1 MTRITESLNPKSKGI
16 EESSLRNIVG
26 IINSLDSEITGVIET
41 QLDKIAEAAKLVM
54 DTIKSGGRVFCI
66 GAGSSGRIGF
76 LEATE
81 IPPTYG
87 LSPEKFQAIIA
98 GGLNAVWSSIE
109 SAEDNEEDGGHSIE
123 ENNIGPNDLIIA
135 IAASGSTPFVIGAV
149 KRAKELG
156 TIVVSIT
163 NNPDTILSRISN
175 VSIEAVVGPELVA
188 GSTRMRAGTAQKM
201 ILNMISTA
209 AMIKLGYVYDG
220 YMVGVKASNQKLKER
235 AKRIIMNISGV
246 SEQKAGELLEAA
258 NGDVRVS
265 MVTLLT
271 KLSMEEASEALQKE
285 GSLRQV
291 LKNRGIQDDT

>member
-41 QLDKIAEAAKLVM
+41 QLDKIAKAVKLVM

-76 LEATE
+76 LEASE
-81 IPPTYG
+81 IPPTFG
-87 LSPEKFQAIIA
+87 LSPEQFQAIIA

-109 SAEDNEEDGGHSIE
+109 GAEDNEEGGGHSIE

-163 NNPDTILSRISN
+163 NNPDTILSQISN
-175 VSIEAVVGPELVA
+175 VCIEAVVGPEVVA

-235 AKRIIMNISGV
+235 AKRIITDISGV

-258 NGDVRVS
+258 DGDVQVS
-265 MVTLLT
+265 LVTLLT
-271 KLSMEEASEALQKE
+271 DLSMEEASEALQKE

-291 LKNRGIQDDT
+291 LKNRGI